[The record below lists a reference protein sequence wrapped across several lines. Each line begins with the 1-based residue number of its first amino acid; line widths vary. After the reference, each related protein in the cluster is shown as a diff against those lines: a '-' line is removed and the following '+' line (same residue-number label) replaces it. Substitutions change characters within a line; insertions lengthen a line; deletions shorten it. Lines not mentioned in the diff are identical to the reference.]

1 MSVTAPESAPQ
12 RARLGAERWL
22 FWAGLLAF
30 FGAIAA
36 RQLGDFDLPWHI
48 ALGRAVAELRG
59 IPKLDPLAFTHQRL
73 TFLEPLSELPL
84 YGLWKSGGALPLQ
97 LFGALVSTGVGCALF
112 VQLQDRGPSAY
123 LATGLALAGMNS
135 WLVVRPATLSFFLI
149 ALTLALIEWH
159 RQSDSLRTRRLIV
172 WSWPLLALLWAN
184 VHGFAFIGVGLCVT
198 YAAYGVGCRLARG
211 RLGALL
217 PERDAA
223 GDNSALLAALLAG
236 VAALAN
242 AAGPF
247 ARLGPSRL
255 FSTNPAARYEL
266 ERVTE
271 NALPSLDFFIHHEPL
286 GPVLA
291 LCALLGLW
299 LGTDRDAKR
308 GRPSLFE
315 VALVLLGLLGFVTM
329 VRSVPLGVLLVT
341 PVLASRWAAL
351 VPRTALTRWALATSS
366 WLAAGVALL
375 NPGMNLGVGFDE
387 THFPERAVAFIRQ
400 HPLRGHMFNFSPFG
414 GYLSLTLY
422 PEQLVFMDGRLEH
435 ARDGGLVVRADDA
448 LRDPKV
454 FGELER
460 ELDFQY
466 AIISAREG
474 EAMGGPLSRNS
485 DWAMVHFDD
494 VAAVYVRNP
503 GPNAA
508 LAASGY
514 QVLRHLTEL
523 GAVLQLASAGGG
535 SAPLL
540 LHDGKLAVAQDP
552 YSPRAAFLLA
562 CGELAVR
569 DQPGFSLALRR
580 LATLAPG
587 HPALAVLA
595 ARFRQLQ
602 ALAPAP

>member
-1 MSVTAPESAPQ
+1 MSVAAPESEPQ

-36 RQLGDFDLPWHI
+36 RKLGDFDLPWHI

-59 IPKLDPLAFTHQRL
+59 IPKLDPLAFTEQRI
-73 TFLEPLSELPL
+73 TFIEPLSELPL
-84 YGLWKSGGALPLQ
+84 YGLWRSGGALPLQ
-97 LFGALVSTGVGCALF
+97 LFGALFSVGVGCALF
-112 VQLQDRGPSAY
+112 VQLRDGGPMAY

-135 WLVVRPATLSFFLI
+135 WMVVRPATLSFFLI
-149 ALTLALIEWH
+149 ALTLALIEQH
-159 RQSDSLRTRRLIV
+159 RRCDSPRTRRRIE
-172 WSWPLLALLWAN
+172 WSWPPLALLWAN
-184 VHGFAFIGVGLCVT
+184 THGFAFIGVGLCV
-198 YAAYGVGCRLARG
+198 AYSAYRVGCRIARG

-217 PERDAA
+217 PECHA
-223 GDNSALLAALLAG
+223 GDNSALLLALLAG
-236 VAALAN
+236 VAALGN
-242 AAGPF
+242 AAGPC

-271 NALPSLDFFIHHEPL
+271 NALPSLGFFIHHEPL
-286 GPVLA
+286 GPILA

-341 PVLASRWAAL
+341 PVLASRWAAW

-422 PEQLVFMDGRLEH
+422 PEHLVFMDGRLEH
-435 ARDGGLVVRADDA
+435 ARDGRLVVRADDA

-474 EAMGGPLSRNS
+474 ESTAGPLSRNS

-494 VAAVYVRNP
+494 VAAVYVRKP

-523 GAVLQLASAGGG
+523 DAVLQLASAGGG

-562 CGELAVR
+562 CGELAAR
-569 DQPGFSLALRR
+569 DPAGFALAFQR